1 MLKPAIPES
10 VWLDGRY
17 ALRTMRAAPAFAAT
31 AILTLALAIGGNTAM
46 FTVIRA
52 VLLKPLEYRDA
63 DRLVRIGGGA
73 TPTRLAEMRAG
84 AHSFSELGAYVGPEN
99 LTLSGGAEPE
109 VLKGA
114 RVSADFLDA
123 VDMRPMLGRSFRRD
137 EDAAGGAPVAMI
149 SSELWERRFASDPR
163 IVGKTATLAS
173 AEYTII
179 GVLPPHFRFPL
190 PDLDLWLTAPSEEP
204 LIIPRSRALSPF
216 LTVFGRLKP
225 GVTIEQANAEMKVL
239 RRQYALAHPTMLDA
253 KPRPVEV
260 TALKDDLVSDVK
272 STLWMLF
279 GAVGLVLLIACAN
292 VAGLLMARAGG
303 RTREFAVRSALGAAR
318 GRLVRQLLA
327 ESVLLSI
334 VGGVLGFV
342 LAAWSLSAI
351 PKITA
356 FDLPRAGEVHLDWV
370 VLTFSTALSIATGIL
385 FGLAPAIGASRPDLM
400 STLRAAGGASRAGV
414 PRRILS
420 ALNVRGLLVVGQVAL
435 SIVLLIGAALLVETI
450 AHLRRLDLG
459 FNSSHLL
466 TARITLPPLRY
477 DTDQKRAVFY
487 ENLIGGIATLP
498 GIHSGVAASVL
509 PMTPQPGTPVQNA
522 AQPLLKLNER
532 PIEAIWGV
540 MPGFFRTLEI
550 PLKRGRDFNARDRAD
565 SQRVTVI
572 DESLARQFWPGYP
585 RGVDPIGQRLIIGGI
600 NPKPAEIVGVVANI
614 RQTLDGNAWP
624 GTVYVPFTQGAPTYA
639 LLAIRTAGDPLRFS
653 TGIRDQARAL
663 DRDEPIANV
672 RTMDD
677 RIDEQL
683 GQRQL
688 LMILLESFAGV
699 ALLLA
704 VIGIYGVISYAVAQ
718 RTQEVGIRR
727 ALGARPS
734 DILWLM
740 MRQGLAPVLAGIA
753 LGLIGAFALTQLMT
767 SQLFGVSATDPAT
780 FAGIALLFLTVSL
793 AASYIPAR
801 RAASIDPMA
810 ALRI

>member
-370 VLTFSTALSIATGIL
+370 VLAFSTALSIATGIL

-477 DTDQKRAVFY
+477 DTDQKRTAFY
-487 ENLIGGIATLP
+487 ENLLSGIATLP